1 MNITEDRSLEKII
14 RSLELEEKSE
24 FLRSQSDLHTLEI
37 EVKNRVFASTLIVT
51 LAIAWFQH
59 TMRQG

>member
-24 FLRSQSDLHTLEI
+24 FLRSQSDLHNLQI
-37 EVKNRVFASTLIVT
+37 EVKNRVFALTLIVT